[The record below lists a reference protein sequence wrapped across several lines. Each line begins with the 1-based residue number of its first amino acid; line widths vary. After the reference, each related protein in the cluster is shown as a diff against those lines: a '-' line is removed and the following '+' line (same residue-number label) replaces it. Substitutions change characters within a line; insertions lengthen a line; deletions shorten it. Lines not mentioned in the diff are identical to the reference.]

1 MFLEKNKSKR
11 EATSVTEAQ
20 CLPTK
25 LQLLNQFLRLI
36 LVGRSPV
43 KIFAKKIGMTGAN
56 GQIVQFVAG
65 MLHNNATELATDLGM
80 SQKSIMV
87 PGLGGKTN
95 PGPFADSCDHPLL
108 LKFNKTFSDVL
119 KRVKL
124 KSDFARFRIVMTV
137 MIAG

>member
-1 MFLEKNKSKR
+1 MSSDEI
-11 EATSVTEAQ
+11 ATSE
-20 CLPTK
+20 PI
-25 LQLLNQFLRLI
+25 LRLI

-95 PGPFADSCDHPLL
+95 PGPFDLVTIPYS
-108 LKFNKTFSDVL
+108 
-119 KRVKL
+119 
-124 KSDFARFRIVMTV
+124 
-137 MIAG
+137 

>member
-43 KIFAKKIGMTGAN
+43 KIFAKKIGMAGAN

-80 SQKSIMV
+80 SQKSI
-87 PGLGGKTN
+87 PG
-95 PGPFADSCDHPLL
+95 FQ
-108 LKFNKTFSDVL
+108 
-119 KRVKL
+119 
-124 KSDFARFRIVMTV
+124 M
-137 MIAG
+137 